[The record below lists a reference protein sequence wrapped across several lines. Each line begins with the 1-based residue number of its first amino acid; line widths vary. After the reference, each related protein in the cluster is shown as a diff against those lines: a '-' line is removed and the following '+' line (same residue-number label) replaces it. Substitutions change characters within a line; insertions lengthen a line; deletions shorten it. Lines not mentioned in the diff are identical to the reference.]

1 MITHIV
7 QSVEAYMSDFLTEA
21 RGIQNDLAVVRR
33 HIHQEP
39 EIGLDLPKTQAK
51 ILAALDG
58 LGLEIST
65 GKSLSSVT
73 AVLRGGE
80 SEKTVLLRA
89 DMDALPVTE
98 LADLPYKSQIDGV
111 MHACGHDLH
120 VAMLIGAAKL
130 LTKNKSKLNGDV
142 VFMFQ
147 PGEEGFDGAGHMIKE
162 GVLSV
167 GGRKADATYGLH
179 VMSSSIP
186 TGSFTTKPG
195 TMMASSDELHVTV
208 VGMGGHGSQP
218 HTAKDPIPVAAE
230 MVSALQLLITR
241 SFSAFD
247 PVVITVGQFHAGTK
261 ANIIPDTAEFQ
272 ATIRTF
278 SAENRSRIQI
288 EAVRLCKSIAEGY
301 GLKAEVEVVE
311 QYPVTVNNDA
321 HAQFLGRVAAEL
333 FGNEGYMD
341 MPNPIAG
348 AEDYS
353 RVLEEVPG
361 SYAFLGASVDQ
372 DFTKSEVNHSPRAMF
387 DDAVL
392 YRGAALLSELA
403 VRSLNEMV

>member
-1 MITHIV
+1 
-7 QSVEAYMSDFLTEA
+7 MSIFLAGAKE
-21 RGIQNDLAVVRR
+21 IQDELVTLRR
-33 HIHQEP
+33 RLHQEP

-51 ILAALDG
+51 IVAALDG
-58 LGLEIST
+58 LGLEVTT
-65 GKSLSSVT
+65 GKGLSSLT
-73 AVLRGGE
+73 AVLRGAK
-80 SEKTVLLRA
+80 SDKTVLLRA

-98 LADLPYKSQIDGV
+98 LADLPYKSQIDGA

-130 LTKNKSKLNGDV
+130 LVKNKSQLNGDV

-162 GVLSV
+162 GVLTAS
-167 GGRKADATYGLH
+167 GRKADATYGIH
-179 VMSSSIP
+179 VSSSSFP
-186 TGSFTTKPG
+186 TGTFTTKGG
-195 TMMASSDELHVTV
+195 TMMASADEIHVTV
-208 VGMGGHGSQP
+208 LGMGGHGSQP

-230 MVSALQLLITR
+230 MVSALQLMITR
-241 SFSAFD
+241 SFDAFD

-278 SAENRSRIQI
+278 SPENRVRIKT
-288 EAVRLCKSIAEGY
+288 EAVRLCTSIAEGY
-301 GLKAEVEVVE
+301 GLKADIKVVE
-311 QYPVTVNNDA
+311 QYPVTVNNDS
-321 HAQFLGRVAAEL
+321 HAQFVGKVAAEL
-333 FGNEGYMD
+333 FGKDAYMD
-341 MPNPIAG
+341 MPHPIAG

-353 RVLEEVPG
+353 RVLEAVPG
-361 SYAFLGASVDQ
+361 SYMFLGASVDE

-387 DDAVL
+387 DDSVM
-392 YRGAALLSELA
+392 YRGAAMLSELA

>member
-1 MITHIV
+1 
-7 QSVEAYMSDFLTEA
+7 MSNFLTQASE
-21 RGIQNDLAVVRR
+21 IQRDLVSLRR
-33 HIHQEP
+33 ALHQEP
-39 EIGLDLPKTQAK
+39 EIGLNLPKTQSK
-51 ILAALDG
+51 IVAALDG
-58 LGLEIST
+58 LGLEVTT
-65 GKSLSSVT
+65 GKTLSSVT
-73 AVLRGGE
+73 AVLRGAK

-98 LADLPYKSQIDGV
+98 LTDVTFKSQIDGA

-120 VAMLIGAAKL
+120 VAMLIGAARL
-130 LTKNKSKLNGDV
+130 LVKNKSQLNGDV

-162 GVLSV
+162 GVLTAS
-167 GGRKADATYGLH
+167 GKKADATYGIH
-179 VMSSSIP
+179 VMSSAIP
-186 TGSFTTKPG
+186 QGSFTTKPG

-241 SFSAFD
+241 SFNAFD
-247 PVVITVGQFHAGTK
+247 PVVITVGQFHGGTK

-278 SAENRSRIQI
+278 SAENRTRIQA

-301 GLKAEVEVVE
+301 GLKANIEVIE

-321 HAQFLGRVAAEL
+321 HAHFVGTVVTDLIGTEGFLE
-333 FGNEGYMD
+333 
-341 MPNPIAG
+341 MPHPVAG

-361 SYAFLGASVDQ
+361 SYVFLGASLDQ
-372 DFTKSEVNHSPRAMF
+372 DPTKSEVNHSPRAMF

-392 YRGAALLSELA
+392 YRGTALLSELA

>member
-1 MITHIV
+1 MSNFQTQASEI
-7 QSVEAYMSDFLTEA
+7 QS
-21 RGIQNDLAVVRR
+21 DLASLRR
-33 HIHQEP
+33 ALHQEP
-39 EIGLDLPKTQAK
+39 EIGLNLPKTQSK
-51 ILAALDG
+51 IIAALEG
-58 LGLEIST
+58 LGLEVTT
-65 GKSLSSVT
+65 GKGLSSVT
-73 AVLRGGE
+73 AVLRGAK

-98 LADLPYKSQIDGV
+98 LSDVAFKSQIDGA

-130 LTKNKSKLNGDV
+130 LVKNKSQLNGDV

-162 GVLSV
+162 GVLTAS
-167 GGRKADATYGLH
+167 GKKADATYGIH
-179 VMSSSIP
+179 VMSSAIP
-186 TGSFTTKPG
+186 QGTFTTKPG

-241 SFSAFD
+241 SFNAFD

-278 SAENRSRIQI
+278 SAENRTRIQA

-301 GLKAEVEVVE
+301 GLKANIEVIE

-321 HAQFLGRVAAEL
+321 HAQFIGTVVTDL
-333 FGNEGYMD
+333 FGTEGFLE
-341 MPNPIAG
+341 MPYPVAG

-361 SYAFLGASVDQ
+361 SYVFLGASVDQ
-372 DFTKSEVNHSPRAMF
+372 DPTKSEVNHSPRAMF

-392 YRGAALLSELA
+392 YRGTALLSELA

>member
-1 MITHIV
+1 
-7 QSVEAYMSDFLTEA
+7 MSNFLAEA
-21 RGIQNDLAVVRR
+21 REIQSDLESLRR
-33 HIHQEP
+33 RLHQEP
-39 EIGLDLPKTQAK
+39 EIGLELPKTQAK
-51 ILAALDG
+51 IVAALDG
-58 LGLEIST
+58 LGLEVTT
-65 GKSLSSVT
+65 GKALSSVT
-73 AVLRGGE
+73 AVLRGNK

-98 LADLPYKSQIDGV
+98 LADVPYKSQIDGA

-130 LTKNKSKLNGDV
+130 LVKNKSQLNGDV

-162 GVLSV
+162 GVLNAS
-167 GGRKADATYGLH
+167 GRKADATYGIH
-179 VMSSSIP
+179 VMSSAAPAGVFS
-186 TGSFTTKPG
+186 TKGG

-208 VGMGGHGSQP
+208 IGMGGHGSQP

-230 MVSALQLLITR
+230 MVSALQLMITR
-241 SFSAFD
+241 SFDAFD

-278 SAENRSRIQI
+278 SAENRTRIQA
-288 EAVRLCKSIAEGY
+288 EAVRLCTSIAEGY
-301 GLKAEVEVVE
+301 GLKAEVKIVE
-311 QYPVTVNNDA
+311 QYPVTVNNDS
-321 HAQFLGRVAAEL
+321 HAQFVGKVAADL
-333 FGNEGYMD
+333 FGNEAYME
-341 MPNPIAG
+341 MPHPIAG

-353 RVLEEVPG
+353 RVLEAVPG
-361 SYAFLGASVDQ
+361 SYVFLGASVDQ

-392 YRGAALLSELA
+392 YRGTALLSELA

>member
-1 MITHIV
+1 
-7 QSVEAYMSDFLTEA
+7 MSDFLTQASE
-21 RGIQNDLAVVRR
+21 IQSDLATLRR
-33 HIHQEP
+33 ALHQEP
-39 EIGLDLPKTQAK
+39 EIGLNLPKTQSK
-51 ILAALDG
+51 IVAALDG
-58 LGLEIST
+58 LGLEVTT
-65 GKSLSSVT
+65 GKGLSSVT
-73 AVLRGGE
+73 AVLRGAK

-98 LADLPYKSQIDGV
+98 LTDVAFKSQIDGA

-130 LTKNKSKLNGDV
+130 LVKNKSQLNGDV

-162 GVLSV
+162 GVLTAS
-167 GGRKADATYGLH
+167 GRKADATYGIH
-179 VMSSSIP
+179 VMSSAIP
-186 TGSFTTKPG
+186 QGTFTTKPG

-241 SFSAFD
+241 SFNAFD

-278 SAENRSRIQI
+278 SAENRTRIQA

-301 GLKAEVEVVE
+301 GLKANIEVIE

-321 HAQFLGRVAAEL
+321 HAQFIGTVVTDL
-333 FGNEGYMD
+333 FGTEGFLE
-341 MPNPIAG
+341 MPYPVAG

-361 SYAFLGASVDQ
+361 SYVFLGASVDQ
-372 DFTKSEVNHSPRAMF
+372 DPTKSEVNHSPRAMF

-392 YRGAALLSELA
+392 YRGTALLSELA

>member
-1 MITHIV
+1 V
-7 QSVEAYMSDFLTEA
+7 SNFLAEAKE
-21 RGIQNDLAVVRR
+21 IQNDLVTLRR
-33 HIHQEP
+33 QIHQEP

-51 ILAALDG
+51 IVAALDG
-58 LGLEIST
+58 LGLEVTT
-65 GKSLSSVT
+65 GKGLSAVT
-73 AVLRGGE
+73 AVLRG
-80 SEKTVLLRA
+80 SKSNKTVLLRA
-89 DMDALPVTE
+89 DMDALPITE
-98 LADLPYKSQIDGV
+98 LTDLAYKSQIDGA

-130 LTKNKSKLNGDV
+130 LVKNKSQLNGDV

-162 GVLSV
+162 GVLTAS
-167 GGRKADATYGLH
+167 GRKADATYGIH
-179 VMSSSIP
+179 VMSSAAPAGVFS
-186 TGSFTTKPG
+186 TKGG

-230 MVSALQLLITR
+230 MVSALQLMITR
-241 SFSAFD
+241 SFDTFD

-278 SAENRSRIQI
+278 SAENRTRIQS

-301 GLKAEVEVVE
+301 GLKAEVKVVE

-321 HAQFLGRVAAEL
+321 HANFVGKVAADL
-333 FGNEGYMD
+333 FGKEAYME
-341 MPNPIAG
+341 MPHPITG

-361 SYAFLGASVDQ
+361 SYVFLGASVDQ
-372 DFTKSEVNHSPRAMF
+372 DFMNSEVNHSPRAKF

-392 YRGAALLSELA
+392 YRGTTLLSELA

>member
-1 MITHIV
+1 MSSFLI
-7 QSVEAYMSDFLTEA
+7 EAKD
-21 RGIQNDLAVVRR
+21 IQGELVALRQK
-33 HIHQEP
+33 IHQEP

-51 ILAALDG
+51 IVAALDG
-58 LGLEIST
+58 LGLEVST
-65 GKSLSSVT
+65 GKSLTSVT
-73 AVLRGGE
+73 AVLRGAN

-98 LADLPYKSQIDGV
+98 LTDVAFKSQIDGA

-120 VAMLIGAAKL
+120 VSMLIGAAKL
-130 LTKNKSKLNGDV
+130 LSKNKAKLNGDV

-147 PGEEGFDGAGHMIKE
+147 PGEEGFDGAGHMIQE
-162 GVLSV
+162 GVLTAS
-167 GGRKADATYGLH
+167 GRKADATYGIH
-179 VMSSSIP
+179 VMSSAIP
-186 TGSFTTKPG
+186 AGTFTTKGG

-208 VGMGGHGSQP
+208 IGKGGHGSQP

-278 SAENRSRIQI
+278 SAENRSRIQS
-288 EAVRLCKSIAEGY
+288 EAVRLCRSIAEGY
-301 GLKAEVEVVE
+301 GLTADVKVVE
-311 QYPVTVNNDA
+311 QYPVTANNDA
-321 HAQFLGRVAAEL
+321 HAEFVGKVAADL
-333 FGNEGYMD
+333 FGGEAFIE

-361 SYAFLGASVDQ
+361 SYIFLGASVDQ
-372 DFTKSEVNHSPRAMF
+372 DVTASDVNHSPRAKF

>member
-1 MITHIV
+1 I
-7 QSVEAYMSDFLTEA
+7 
-21 RGIQNDLAVVRR
+21 
-33 HIHQEP
+33 
-39 EIGLDLPKTQAK
+39 
-51 ILAALDG
+51 
-58 LGLEIST
+58 
-65 GKSLSSVT
+65 
-73 AVLRGGE
+73 
-80 SEKTVLLRA
+80 LRA

-98 LADLPYKSQIDGV
+98 LADIDFKSEIDGA

-130 LTKNKSKLNGDV
+130 LTANKDQLNGDV

-147 PGEEGFDGAGHMIKE
+147 PGEEGYDGAGHMIKE
-162 GVLSV
+162 GVLTAS
-167 GGRKADATYGLH
+167 GRKADATYGIH
-179 VMSSSIP
+179 VMSAGIP
-186 TGSFTTKPG
+186 NGSFTTKPG

-230 MVSALQLLITR
+230 MISALQLLITR
-241 SFSAFD
+241 SFNAFD

-278 SAENRSRIQI
+278 SDENRNRIQS

-301 GLKAEVEVVE
+301 GLTAEVKVVE
-311 QYPVTVNNDA
+311 QYPVTVNNDD
-321 HAQFLGRVAAEL
+321 HARFVGQVAKEVFGEAGFLE
-333 FGNEGYMD
+333 
-341 MPNPIAG
+341 MPYPIAG

-353 RVLEEVPG
+353 RVLAEIPG
-361 SYAFLGASVDQ
+361 SYVFLGASVDK

-387 DDAVL
+387 DDSVL
-392 YRGAALLSELA
+392 YRGTALLSELA

>member
-1 MITHIV
+1 
-7 QSVEAYMSDFLTEA
+7 MSFFLDSA
-21 RGIQNDLAVVRR
+21 MKIQDELAALR
-33 HIHQEP
+33 HDIHRHP

-58 LGLEIST
+58 LGLEITT
-65 GKSLSSVT
+65 GKALSSVT
-73 AVLRGGE
+73 AVLRGK
-80 SEKTVLLRA
+80 SSDKTVLLRA

-98 LADLPYKSQIDGV
+98 LADIPFKSEVEGV

-120 VAMLIGAAKL
+120 VSMLVGAAKL
-130 LTKNKSKLNGDV
+130 LTAHKDQLNGDV

-162 GVLSV
+162 GVLTAS
-167 GGRKADATYGLH
+167 GRKADATYGIH
-179 VMSSSIP
+179 VMSAGIP
-186 TGSFTTKPG
+186 NGSFTTKPG

-208 VGMGGHGSQP
+208 LGMGGHGSQP

-230 MVSALQLLITR
+230 MISALQLLITR
-241 SFSAFD
+241 SFNAFD

-272 ATIRTF
+272 ATVRTF
-278 SAENRSRIQI
+278 SAENRSRIQT

-301 GLKAEVEVVE
+301 GLSAEVKVVE
-311 QYPVTVNNDA
+311 QYPVTVNNND
-321 HAQFLGRVAAEL
+321 HAQFVGRVANEV
-333 FGNEGYMD
+333 FGNDRFVE
-341 MPNPIAG
+341 MPYPIAG

-361 SYAFLGASVDQ
+361 SYVFLGASVDQ

-392 YRGAALLSELA
+392 YRGTTLLSELA
-403 VRSLNEMV
+403 VRSFNEMV

>member
-21 RGIQNDLAVVRR
+21 REIQNDLAAVRR

-73 AVLRGGE
+73 AVLRGGK
-80 SEKTVLLRA
+80 SEKSVLLRA

-98 LADLPYKSQIDGV
+98 LADLAYKSQIDGV

-162 GVLSV
+162 GVLSA

-321 HAQFLGRVAAEL
+321 HAQFLGNVAAEL
-333 FGNEGYMD
+333 FGSEGYMD

-392 YRGAALLSELA
+392 YRGTALLSELA

>member
-1 MITHIV
+1 M
-7 QSVEAYMSDFLTEA
+7 EAYMSDFLSEA
-21 RGIQNDLAVVRR
+21 REIQNDLAAVRR

-73 AVLRGGE
+73 AVLRGGK

-162 GVLSV
+162 GVLSAS
-167 GGRKADATYGLH
+167 GRKADATYGLH

-392 YRGAALLSELA
+392 YRGTALLSELA

>member
-1 MITHIV
+1 
-7 QSVEAYMSDFLTEA
+7 
-21 RGIQNDLAVVRR
+21 
-33 HIHQEP
+33 
-39 EIGLDLPKTQAK
+39 
-51 ILAALDG
+51 
-58 LGLEIST
+58 
-65 GKSLSSVT
+65 
-73 AVLRGGE
+73 
-80 SEKTVLLRA
+80 
-89 DMDALPVTE
+89 MDALPVSE
-98 LADLPYKSQIDGV
+98 LADLPYKSQIDGA

-130 LTKNKSKLNGDV
+130 LVKNKAELNGDV

-162 GVLSV
+162 GVLTAS
-167 GGRKADATYGLH
+167 GRKADTTYGIH
-179 VMSSSIP
+179 VMSSSVP
-186 TGSFTTKPG
+186 TGTFTTKGG

-230 MVSALQLLITR
+230 MISALQLMITR
-241 SFSAFD
+241 SFDAFD

-278 SAENRSRIQI
+278 SADNRARIQI

-301 GLKAEVEVVE
+301 GLKAEVSVVE
-311 QYPVTVNNDA
+311 QYPVTINNDS
-321 HAQFLGRVAAEL
+321 HAKFVGTVAAEL
-333 FGNEGYMD
+333 FGDEGYME
-341 MPNPIAG
+341 MPHAIAG

-353 RVLEEVPG
+353 RVLEAVPG
-361 SYAFLGASVDQ
+361 SYIFLGASVDK

-387 DDAVL
+387 DDSVL
-392 YRGAALLSELA
+392 YRGTALLSELA
-403 VRSLNEMV
+403 VRSLKEMVGSKNAK

>member
-1 MITHIV
+1 MSSFLI
-7 QSVEAYMSDFLTEA
+7 EAKD
-21 RGIQNDLAVVRR
+21 IQGELVALRQK
-33 HIHQEP
+33 IHQEP

-51 ILAALDG
+51 IVAALDG
-58 LGLEIST
+58 LGLEVST
-65 GKSLSSVT
+65 GKSLTSVT
-73 AVLRGGE
+73 AVLRGAN

-98 LADLPYKSQIDGV
+98 LTDVAFKSQIDGA

-120 VAMLIGAAKL
+120 VSMLIGAAKL
-130 LTKNKSKLNGDV
+130 LSKNKAKLNGDV

-147 PGEEGFDGAGHMIKE
+147 PGEEGFDGAGHMIQE
-162 GVLSV
+162 GVLTAS
-167 GGRKADATYGLH
+167 GRKADATFGIH
-179 VMSSSIP
+179 VMSSAIP
-186 TGSFTTKPG
+186 AGTFTTKGG

-208 VGMGGHGSQP
+208 IGKGGHGSQP

-278 SAENRSRIQI
+278 SAENRSRIQV
-288 EAVRLCKSIAEGY
+288 EAVRLCRSIAEGY
-301 GLKAEVEVVE
+301 GLTADVEIVE
-311 QYPVTVNNDA
+311 QYPVTANNDA
-321 HAQFLGRVAAEL
+321 HAQFVGKVAVDL
-333 FGNEGYMD
+333 FGGEAFIE
-341 MPNPIAG
+341 MPTPIAG

-361 SYAFLGASVDQ
+361 SYVFLGASVDE
-372 DFTKSEVNHSPRAMF
+372 DVTASDVNHSPRAKF

>member
-1 MITHIV
+1 
-7 QSVEAYMSDFLTEA
+7 
-21 RGIQNDLAVVRR
+21 
-33 HIHQEP
+33 
-39 EIGLDLPKTQAK
+39 
-51 ILAALDG
+51 
-58 LGLEIST
+58 
-65 GKSLSSVT
+65 
-73 AVLRGGE
+73 
-80 SEKTVLLRA
+80 
-89 DMDALPVTE
+89 MDALPVTE

-162 GVLSV
+162 GVLSAS
-167 GGRKADATYGLH
+167 GRKADATYGLH

-321 HAQFLGRVAAEL
+321 HAQFLGNVAAEL
-333 FGNEGYMD
+333 FGSEGYMD

-372 DFTKSEVNHSPRAMF
+372 DFTKSEVNHSPRAQF

-392 YRGAALLSELA
+392 YQGTALLSELA

>member
-1 MITHIV
+1 MSSFLI
-7 QSVEAYMSDFLTEA
+7 EAKD
-21 RGIQNDLAVVRR
+21 IQGELVALRQK
-33 HIHQEP
+33 IHQEP

-51 ILAALDG
+51 IVAALDG
-58 LGLEIST
+58 LGLEVST
-65 GKSLSSVT
+65 GKSLTSVT
-73 AVLRGGE
+73 AVLRGAN

-98 LADLPYKSQIDGV
+98 LTDVAFKSQIDGA

-120 VAMLIGAAKL
+120 VSMLIGAAKL
-130 LTKNKSKLNGDV
+130 LSKNKAKLNGDV

-147 PGEEGFDGAGHMIKE
+147 PGEEGFDGAGHMIQE
-162 GVLSV
+162 GVLTAS
-167 GGRKADATYGLH
+167 GRKADATYGIH
-179 VMSSSIP
+179 VMSSAIP
-186 TGSFTTKPG
+186 AGTFTTKGG

-208 VGMGGHGSQP
+208 IGKGGHGSQP

-278 SAENRSRIQI
+278 SAENRSRIQS
-288 EAVRLCKSIAEGY
+288 EAVRLCRSIAEGY
-301 GLKAEVEVVE
+301 GLTADVKVVE
-311 QYPVTVNNDA
+311 QYPVTANNDA
-321 HAQFLGRVAAEL
+321 HAQFVGKVAVDL
-333 FGNEGYMD
+333 FGGEAFIE
-341 MPNPIAG
+341 MPTPIAG

-361 SYAFLGASVDQ
+361 SYVFLGASVDE
-372 DFTKSEVNHSPRAMF
+372 DVTASDVNHSPRAKF

>member
-1 MITHIV
+1 MSSFLI
-7 QSVEAYMSDFLTEA
+7 EAKD
-21 RGIQNDLAVVRR
+21 IQGELVALRQK
-33 HIHQEP
+33 IHQEP

-51 ILAALDG
+51 IVAALDG
-58 LGLEIST
+58 LGLEVST
-65 GKSLSSVT
+65 GITLTSVT
-73 AVLRGGE
+73 AVLRGAN

-98 LADLPYKSQIDGV
+98 LTDVAFKSQIDGA

-120 VAMLIGAAKL
+120 VSMLIGAAKL
-130 LTKNKSKLNGDV
+130 LSMNKAKLNGDV

-147 PGEEGFDGAGHMIKE
+147 PGEEGFDGAGHMIQE
-162 GVLSV
+162 GVLTAS
-167 GGRKADATYGLH
+167 GRKADATYGIH
-179 VMSSSIP
+179 VMSSAIP
-186 TGSFTTKPG
+186 AGTFTTKGG

-208 VGMGGHGSQP
+208 IGKGGHGSQP

-278 SAENRSRIQI
+278 SAENRSRIQV
-288 EAVRLCKSIAEGY
+288 EAVRLCRSIAEGY
-301 GLKAEVEVVE
+301 GLTADVKVVE
-311 QYPVTVNNDA
+311 QYPVTANNDA
-321 HAQFLGRVAAEL
+321 HAEFVGKVAADL
-333 FGNEGYMD
+333 FGEEAFIE

-361 SYAFLGASVDQ
+361 SYIFLGASVDQ
-372 DFTKSEVNHSPRAMF
+372 DVTASDVNHSPRAKF

>member
-1 MITHIV
+1 M
-7 QSVEAYMSDFLTEA
+7 SNFLAEAQE
-21 RGIQNDLAVVRR
+21 IQNDLATIRR
-33 HIHQEP
+33 QIHQEP

-51 ILAALDG
+51 IIAALDG

-65 GKSLSSVT
+65 GKALSSVT
-73 AVLRGGE
+73 AVLRGAK
-80 SEKTVLLRA
+80 SDKTVLLRA

-98 LADLPYKSQIDGV
+98 LTDLAFKSQIDGA

-120 VAMLIGAAKL
+120 VAMLIGTARL
-130 LTKNKSKLNGDV
+130 LVKNKSQLNGDV

-162 GVLSV
+162 GVLNAS
-167 GGRKADATYGLH
+167 GRKADATYGIH
-179 VMSSSIP
+179 VMSSTVP
-186 TGSFTTKPG
+186 AGTFTTKGG

-208 VGMGGHGSQP
+208 LGKGGHGSQP

-230 MVSALQLLITR
+230 MVSAMQLMITR
-241 SFSAFD
+241 SFDAFD

-278 SAENRSRIQI
+278 SAANRTRIQA
-288 EAVRLCKSIAEGY
+288 EAVRLCTSIAEGY
-301 GLKAEVEVVE
+301 GLKADVKVVE
-311 QYPVTVNNDA
+311 QYPVTSNNDA
-321 HAQFLGRVAAEL
+321 HANFVGKVAADL
-333 FGNEGYMD
+333 FGSEAYTD
-341 MPNPIAG
+341 MPHAIAG

-353 RVLEEVPG
+353 RVLVAVPG
-361 SYAFLGASVDQ
+361 SYVFLGASVDQ
-372 DFTKSEVNHSPRAMF
+372 DFINSEVNHSPRAMF
-387 DDAVL
+387 DDSVL
-392 YRGAALLSELA
+392 YRGTALLCELA

>member
-1 MITHIV
+1 
-7 QSVEAYMSDFLTEA
+7 MSNFLTQAQE
-21 RGIQNDLAVVRR
+21 IQDDLANLR
-33 HIHQEP
+33 HRLHEEP
-39 EIGLDLPKTQAK
+39 EIGLQLPKTQAK
-51 ILAALDG
+51 IVAALEG
-58 LGLEIST
+58 LGLEVTT
-65 GKSLSSVT
+65 GKELSSVT
-73 AVLRGGE
+73 AVLR
-80 SEKTVLLRA
+80 SSKSDKTVLLRA

-98 LADLPYKSQIDGV
+98 LANLPFKSKIDGA

-120 VAMLIGAAKL
+120 VAMLIGAARL
-130 LTKNKSKLNGDV
+130 LVKNKSQLNGDV

-147 PGEEGFDGAGHMIKE
+147 PGEEGFDGAGFMIKE
-162 GVLSV
+162 GVLTAS
-167 GGRKADATYGLH
+167 GRKADATYGIH
-179 VMSSSIP
+179 VMASAVP
-186 TGSFTTKPG
+186 AGTFTTKGG

-278 SAENRSRIQI
+278 SAENRVRIQA
-288 EAVRLCKSIAEGY
+288 EAVRLCQSIAEAY
-301 GLKAEVEVVE
+301 GLKADVKVVG
-311 QYPVTVNNDA
+311 QYPVTVNNDS
-321 HAQFLGRVAAEL
+321 HATFVGKVAADL
-333 FGNEGYMD
+333 FGAESYIE

-353 RVLEEVPG
+353 RVLEAVPG
-361 SYAFLGASVDQ
+361 SYVFLGASVDE
-372 DFTKSEVNHSPRAMF
+372 DFTKSEVNHSPRAQF
-387 DDAVL
+387 DESVL
-392 YRGAALLSELA
+392 YRGTALLSELA

>member
-1 MITHIV
+1 
-7 QSVEAYMSDFLTEA
+7 MSIFLAGAKE
-21 RGIQNDLAVVRR
+21 IQDELVTLRR
-33 HIHQEP
+33 RLHQEP

-51 ILAALDG
+51 IVAALDG
-58 LGLEIST
+58 LALEVTT
-65 GKSLSSVT
+65 GKGLSSVT
-73 AVLRGGE
+73 AVLRGSK

-98 LADLPYKSQIDGV
+98 LADLPYKSQIDGA

-130 LTKNKSKLNGDV
+130 LVKNKSQLNGDV

-162 GVLSV
+162 GVLTAS
-167 GGRKADATYGLH
+167 GRKADATYGIH
-179 VMSSSIP
+179 VSSSSTP
-186 TGSFTTKPG
+186 TGAFTTKGG
-195 TMMASSDELHVTV
+195 TMMASADEIHVTV
-208 VGMGGHGSQP
+208 LGMGGHGSQP

-230 MVSALQLLITR
+230 MVSALQLMITR
-241 SFSAFD
+241 SFDAFD

-278 SAENRSRIQI
+278 SPENRVRIKT
-288 EAVRLCKSIAEGY
+288 EAVRLCTSIAEGY
-301 GLKAEVEVVE
+301 GLKADVKVVE
-311 QYPVTVNNDA
+311 QYPVTVNNA
-321 HAQFLGRVAAEL
+321 SHAQFVGKVAAEL
-333 FGNEGYMD
+333 FGKDAYMD
-341 MPNPIAG
+341 MPHPIAG

-353 RVLEEVPG
+353 RVLEAVPG
-361 SYAFLGASVDQ
+361 SYMFLGASVDE
-372 DFTKSEVNHSPRAMF
+372 DFMNSEVNHSPRAMF
-387 DDAVL
+387 DDSVL
-392 YRGAALLSELA
+392 YRGTAMLSELA

>member
-1 MITHIV
+1 MANFLA
-7 QSVEAYMSDFLTEA
+7 EATE
-21 RGIQNDLAVVRR
+21 IQNELAAIRR

-51 ILAALDG
+51 IIAALDG

-65 GKSLSSVT
+65 GKSLTSVT
-73 AVLRGGE
+73 AVLRAGK
-80 SEKTVLLRA
+80 SDKTVLLRA
-89 DMDALPVTE
+89 DMDALPVSE
-98 LADLPYKSQIDGV
+98 LADLPYKSQIDGA

-130 LTKNKSKLNGDV
+130 LVKNKAELNGDV

-162 GVLSV
+162 GVLTAS
-167 GGRKADATYGLH
+167 GRKADTTYGIH
-179 VMSSSIP
+179 VMSSSVP
-186 TGSFTTKPG
+186 TGTFTTKGG

-230 MVSALQLLITR
+230 MISALQLMITR
-241 SFSAFD
+241 SFDAFD

-278 SAENRSRIQI
+278 SADNRARIQI

-301 GLKAEVEVVE
+301 GLKAEVSVVE
-311 QYPVTVNNDA
+311 QYPVTINNDS
-321 HAQFLGRVAAEL
+321 HAKFVGTVAAEL
-333 FGNEGYMD
+333 FGDEGYME
-341 MPNPIAG
+341 MPHAIAG

-353 RVLEEVPG
+353 RVLEAVPG
-361 SYAFLGASVDQ
+361 SYIFLGASVDK

-387 DDAVL
+387 DDSVL
-392 YRGAALLSELA
+392 YRGTALLSELA
-403 VRSLNEMV
+403 VRSLKEMVGSKNAK

>member
-1 MITHIV
+1 MSNFLSDAREI
-7 QSVEAYMSDFLTEA
+7 QSELEA
-21 RGIQNDLAVVRR
+21 IRR

-39 EIGLDLPKTQAK
+39 EIGLDLPKTQEK
-51 ILAALDG
+51 IVAALNG
-58 LGLEIST
+58 LGLEVTT
-65 GKSLSSVT
+65 GKSLNSVT
-73 AVLRGGE
+73 AVLCGNK
-80 SEKTVLLRA
+80 SDKTVLLRA

-98 LADLPYKSQIDGV
+98 LADVPYKSQIDGA

-120 VAMLIGAAKL
+120 VAMLIGAAKVL
-130 LTKNKSKLNGDV
+130 VKNKSQLNGDV

-162 GVLSV
+162 GVLAAS
-167 GGRKADATYGLH
+167 GRKADATYGIH
-179 VMSSSIP
+179 VMSSSVP
-186 TGSFTTKPG
+186 TGTFTTKAG

-241 SFSAFD
+241 SFDSFD

-278 SAENRSRIQI
+278 SADNRARIQI

-301 GLKAEVEVVE
+301 GLKAEVKVVE
-311 QYPVTVNNDA
+311 QYPVTVNNDL
-321 HAQFLGRVAAEL
+321 HAQFVGKVTAEL
-333 FGNEGYMD
+333 FGNDAFMD
-341 MPNPIAG
+341 MPHPIAG

-353 RVLEEVPG
+353 RVLEAVPG
-361 SYAFLGASVDQ
+361 SYIFLGASVDE
-372 DFTKSEVNHSPRAMF
+372 DFLKSEVNHSPRAMF
-387 DDAVL
+387 DDSVL
-392 YRGAALLSELA
+392 HRGTALLSELA
-403 VRSLNEMV
+403 VRSLNEMVR

>member
-1 MITHIV
+1 MSSFLI
-7 QSVEAYMSDFLTEA
+7 EAKD
-21 RGIQNDLAVVRR
+21 IQGELVALRQK
-33 HIHQEP
+33 IHQEP

-51 ILAALDG
+51 IVAALDG
-58 LGLEIST
+58 LGLEVST
-65 GKSLSSVT
+65 GKSLTSVT
-73 AVLRGGE
+73 AVLRGAN

-98 LADLPYKSQIDGV
+98 LTNVAFKSQIDGA

-120 VAMLIGAAKL
+120 VSMLIGAAKL
-130 LTKNKSKLNGDV
+130 LSKNKAKLNGDV

-147 PGEEGFDGAGHMIKE
+147 PGEEGFDGAGHMIQE
-162 GVLSV
+162 GVLTAS
-167 GGRKADATYGLH
+167 GRKADATYGIH
-179 VMSSSIP
+179 VMSSAIP
-186 TGSFTTKPG
+186 AGTFTTKGG

-208 VGMGGHGSQP
+208 IGKGGHGSQP

-278 SAENRSRIQI
+278 SAENRSRIQS
-288 EAVRLCKSIAEGY
+288 EAVRLCRSIAEGY
-301 GLKAEVEVVE
+301 GLTADVEIVE
-311 QYPVTVNNDA
+311 QYPVTANNDA
-321 HAQFLGRVAAEL
+321 HAQFVGKVAVDL
-333 FGNEGYMD
+333 FGGEAFIE
-341 MPNPIAG
+341 MPTPIAG

-361 SYAFLGASVDQ
+361 SYVFLGASVDQ
-372 DFTKSEVNHSPRAMF
+372 DVTASDVNHSPRAKF

>member
-1 MITHIV
+1 V
-7 QSVEAYMSDFLTEA
+7 SNFLTEA
-21 RGIQNDLAVVRR
+21 GEIQDELTNIRR
-33 HIHQEP
+33 KIHQEP

-51 ILAALDG
+51 IVAALDG
-58 LGLEIST
+58 LGLEITT
-65 GKSLSSVT
+65 GTALSSVT
-73 AVLRGGE
+73 AILRGSK

-98 LADLPYKSQIDGV
+98 LADLAYKSQ

-130 LTKNKSKLNGDV
+130 LVKNKSQLNGDV

-162 GVLSV
+162 GILTAS
-167 GGRKADATYGLH
+167 GRKADASYGLH
-179 VMSSSIP
+179 VMSSSVP
-186 TGSFTTKPG
+186 TGTFTTKPG

-208 VGMGGHGSQP
+208 IGMGGHGSQP

-230 MVSALQLLITR
+230 MISALQLMITR
-241 SFSAFD
+241 SFDAFD

-278 SAENRSRIQI
+278 SAENRKRIQV
-288 EAVRLCKSIAEGY
+288 EAVRLCKAIAEGY
-301 GLKAEVEVVE
+301 GLKADVKVVE

-321 HAQFLGRVAAEL
+321 HAQYVGKVATEL

-341 MPNPIAG
+341 MPHPIAG

-353 RVLEEVPG
+353 RVLEAVPG
-361 SYAFLGASVDQ
+361 SYVFLGASVDQ

-387 DDAVL
+387 DDSVL
-392 YRGAALLSELA
+392 YRGTALLSELA

>member
-1 MITHIV
+1 
-7 QSVEAYMSDFLTEA
+7 MSFFLDSA
-21 RGIQNDLAVVRR
+21 MKIQDELAALR
-33 HIHQEP
+33 HDIHRHP

-58 LGLEIST
+58 LGLEITT
-65 GKSLSSVT
+65 GKALSSVT
-73 AVLRGGE
+73 AVLRGK
-80 SEKTVLLRA
+80 SSDKTVLLRA

-98 LADLPYKSQIDGV
+98 LADIPFKSEVEGV

-120 VAMLIGAAKL
+120 VSMLVGAAKL
-130 LTKNKSKLNGDV
+130 LTAHKDQLNGDV

-162 GVLSV
+162 GVLTAS
-167 GGRKADATYGLH
+167 GRKADATYGIH
-179 VMSSSIP
+179 VMSAGIP
-186 TGSFTTKPG
+186 NGSFTTKPG

-208 VGMGGHGSQP
+208 LGMGGHGSQP

-230 MVSALQLLITR
+230 MISALQLLITR
-241 SFSAFD
+241 SFNAFD

-278 SAENRSRIQI
+278 SAENRSRIQT

-301 GLKAEVEVVE
+301 GLSAEARVVE
-311 QYPVTVNNDA
+311 QYPVTVNNND
-321 HAQFLGRVAAEL
+321 HAQFVGKVANEV
-333 FGNEGYMD
+333 FGNDRFVE
-341 MPNPIAG
+341 MPYPIAG

-361 SYAFLGASVDQ
+361 SYVFLGASVDQ

-392 YRGAALLSELA
+392 YRGTALLSELA
-403 VRSLNEMV
+403 VRALKQQ

>member
-1 MITHIV
+1 MTN
-7 QSVEAYMSDFLTEA
+7 FLTEA
-21 RGIQNDLAVVRR
+21 QEIQEDLSSLRKLL
-33 HIHQEP
+33 HQEP

-58 LGLEIST
+58 LGLEITT
-65 GKSLSSVT
+65 GKSLTSVT
-73 AVLRGGE
+73 AVLRGAK

-98 LADLPYKSQIDGV
+98 LADLAFKSQIDGA

-120 VAMLIGAAKL
+120 VSMLIGAARL
-130 LTKNKSKLNGDV
+130 LVKNKTQLNGDV

-162 GVLSV
+162 GVLTAS
-167 GGRKADATYGLH
+167 GRKADATYGIH
-179 VMSSSIP
+179 VMSSAIP
-186 TGSFTTKPG
+186 AGTFTTKGG

-208 VGMGGHGSQP
+208 IGMGGHGSQP

-230 MVSALQLLITR
+230 MISALQLMITR
-241 SFSAFD
+241 SFDAFD

-278 SAENRSRIQI
+278 SPENRSRIQA

-301 GLKAEVEVVE
+301 GLKADVKVVE
-311 QYPVTVNNDA
+311 QYPVTANNDA
-321 HAQFLGRVAAEL
+321 HARFVGKVAAEL
-333 FGNEGYMD
+333 FGNEAFIE
-341 MPNPIAG
+341 MPHPIAG

-361 SYAFLGASVDQ
+361 SYVFLGASVDQ
-372 DFTKSEVNHSPRAMF
+372 DVTKSEVNHSPRAMF
-387 DDAVL
+387 DDSL
-392 YRGAALLSELA
+392 MYRGSALLSELA

>member
-1 MITHIV
+1 MSSFLI
-7 QSVEAYMSDFLTEA
+7 EAKD
-21 RGIQNDLAVVRR
+21 IQGELVALRQK
-33 HIHQEP
+33 IHQEP

-51 ILAALDG
+51 IVAALDG
-58 LGLEIST
+58 LGLEVST
-65 GKSLSSVT
+65 GKSLTSVT
-73 AVLRGGE
+73 AVLRGAN

-98 LADLPYKSQIDGV
+98 LTDVAFKSQIDGA

-120 VAMLIGAAKL
+120 VSMLIGAAKL
-130 LTKNKSKLNGDV
+130 LSKNKAKLNGDV

-147 PGEEGFDGAGHMIKE
+147 PGEEGFDGAGHMIQE
-162 GVLSV
+162 GVLTAS
-167 GGRKADATYGLH
+167 GRKADATYGIH
-179 VMSSSIP
+179 VMSSAIP
-186 TGSFTTKPG
+186 AGTFTTKGG

-208 VGMGGHGSQP
+208 IGKGGHGSQP

-278 SAENRSRIQI
+278 SAESRSRIQV
-288 EAVRLCKSIAEGY
+288 EAVRLCRSIAEGY
-301 GLKAEVEVVE
+301 GLTADVEIVE
-311 QYPVTVNNDA
+311 QYPVTANNDA
-321 HAQFLGRVAAEL
+321 HAQFVGKVAVDL
-333 FGNEGYMD
+333 FGGEAFIE
-341 MPNPIAG
+341 MPTPIAG

-361 SYAFLGASVDQ
+361 SYVFLGASVDE
-372 DFTKSEVNHSPRAMF
+372 DVTASDVNHSPRAKF

>member
-1 MITHIV
+1 
-7 QSVEAYMSDFLTEA
+7 MSNFLTQA
-21 RGIQNDLAVVRR
+21 REIQDDLATLR
-33 HIHQEP
+33 HRLHEEP
-39 EIGLDLPKTQAK
+39 EIGLQLPKTQAK
-51 ILAALDG
+51 IVAALEG
-58 LGLEIST
+58 LGLEVTT
-65 GKSLSSVT
+65 GKELTSVT
-73 AVLRGGE
+73 AVLRG
-80 SEKTVLLRA
+80 SKSDKTVLLRA

-98 LADLPYKSQIDGV
+98 LADLPFKSKIDGA

-120 VAMLIGAAKL
+120 VAMLIGAARL
-130 LTKNKSKLNGDV
+130 LVKNKSQLNGDV

-147 PGEEGFDGAGHMIKE
+147 PGEEGFDGAGYMIKE
-162 GVLSV
+162 GVLTAS
-167 GGRKADATYGLH
+167 GRKADATYGIH
-179 VMSSSIP
+179 VMASAVP
-186 TGSFTTKPG
+186 AGTFTTKGG

-278 SAENRSRIQI
+278 SAENRVRIQA
-288 EAVRLCKSIAEGY
+288 EAVRLCQSIAEAY
-301 GLKAEVEVVE
+301 GLKADVKVVG
-311 QYPVTVNNDA
+311 QYPVTVNNDS
-321 HAQFLGRVAAEL
+321 HATFVGKVAADL
-333 FGNEGYMD
+333 FGAESYIE

-353 RVLEEVPG
+353 RVLEAVPG
-361 SYAFLGASVDQ
+361 SYVFLGASVDQ
-372 DFTKSEVNHSPRAMF
+372 DFMKSEVNHSPRAQF
-387 DDAVL
+387 DESVL
-392 YRGAALLSELA
+392 YRGTALLSELA
-403 VRSLNEMV
+403 VRSLNQMV

>member
-1 MITHIV
+1 MLIYIV
-7 QSVEAYMSDFLTEA
+7 ESMEAQVSNFLTEA
-21 RGIQNDLAVVRR
+21 SEIQSELASIRR
-33 HIHQEP
+33 KIHQEP

-51 ILAALDG
+51 IVAALDG
-58 LGLEIST
+58 LGLEVTT
-65 GKSLSSVT
+65 GKGLSSVT
-73 AVLRGGE
+73 AVLRGTK

-98 LADLPYKSQIDGV
+98 LADLAYKSQIDGA

-120 VAMLIGAAKL
+120 VSMLIGAAKL
-130 LTKNKSKLNGDV
+130 LSKNKAKLNGDV

-162 GVLSV
+162 GVLSAS
-167 GGRKADATYGLH
+167 GRKADATYGIH

-186 TGSFTTKPG
+186 TGLFTTKPG

-241 SFSAFD
+241 SFDSFD

-278 SAENRSRIQI
+278 SPENRSRIQV
-288 EAVRLCKSIAEGY
+288 EAVRLCKSIAEAY
-301 GLKAEVEVVE
+301 GLRAEVQVVE
-311 QYPVTVNNDA
+311 QYPVTANNDA
-321 HAQFLGRVAAEL
+321 HAQFVGKVADEL
-333 FGNEGYMD
+333 FSKDAYMD
-341 MPNPIAG
+341 MPHPIAG

-353 RVLEEVPG
+353 RVLEQVPG
-361 SYAFLGASVDQ
+361 SYIFLGASVDQ
-372 DFTKSEVNHSPRAMF
+372 EFTKSEVNHSPRAMF
-387 DDAVL
+387 DDSVL
-392 YRGAALLSELA
+392 YRGTALLSELA

>member
-1 MITHIV
+1 MSSFLI
-7 QSVEAYMSDFLTEA
+7 EAKD
-21 RGIQNDLAVVRR
+21 IQGELVALRQK
-33 HIHQEP
+33 IHQEP

-51 ILAALDG
+51 IVAALDG
-58 LGLEIST
+58 LGLEVST
-65 GKSLSSVT
+65 GKSLTSVT
-73 AVLRGGE
+73 AVLRGAN

-98 LADLPYKSQIDGV
+98 LTDVAFKSQIDGA

-120 VAMLIGAAKL
+120 VSMLIGAAKL
-130 LTKNKSKLNGDV
+130 LSMNKAKLNGDV

-147 PGEEGFDGAGHMIKE
+147 PGEEGFDGAGHMIQE
-162 GVLSV
+162 GVLTAS
-167 GGRKADATYGLH
+167 GRKADATYGIH
-179 VMSSSIP
+179 VMSSAIP
-186 TGSFTTKPG
+186 AGTFTTKGG

-208 VGMGGHGSQP
+208 IGKGGHGSQP

-278 SAENRSRIQI
+278 SAENRSRIQS
-288 EAVRLCKSIAEGY
+288 EAVRLCRSIAEGY
-301 GLKAEVEVVE
+301 GLTADVKVVE
-311 QYPVTVNNDA
+311 QYPVTANNDA
-321 HAQFLGRVAAEL
+321 HAQFVGKVAADL
-333 FGNEGYMD
+333 FGEEAFIE

-361 SYAFLGASVDQ
+361 SYVFLGASVDE
-372 DFTKSEVNHSPRAMF
+372 DVTASDVNHSPRAKF